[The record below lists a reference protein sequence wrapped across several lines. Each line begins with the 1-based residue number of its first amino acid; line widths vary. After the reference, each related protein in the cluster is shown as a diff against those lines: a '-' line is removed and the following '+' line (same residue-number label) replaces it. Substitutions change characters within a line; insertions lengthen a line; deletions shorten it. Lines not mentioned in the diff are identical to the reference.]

1 MIPKTHGAKLTDVPD
16 RELAEILVRFGV
28 RVLFLAFFLHFQKK
42 GGGGVVSKGKGGDR
56 G

>member
-16 RELAEILVRFGV
+16 RELAEILVRFGM
-28 RVLFLAFFLHFQKK
+28 RVLFFAFSFLSIFRK
-42 GGGGVVSKGKGGDR
+42 GGISKGKGRDR